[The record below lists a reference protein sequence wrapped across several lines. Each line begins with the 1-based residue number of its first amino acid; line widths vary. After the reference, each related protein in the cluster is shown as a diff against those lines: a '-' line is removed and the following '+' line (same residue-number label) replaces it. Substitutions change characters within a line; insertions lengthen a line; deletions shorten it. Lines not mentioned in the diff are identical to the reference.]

1 LEVHIK
7 FRPKNLNGRGYS
19 EDLGVDGKIVLV
31 EGILGKWGGKMADWI
46 HLVQDRGQWRL
57 L

>member
-1 LEVHIK
+1 VHIK